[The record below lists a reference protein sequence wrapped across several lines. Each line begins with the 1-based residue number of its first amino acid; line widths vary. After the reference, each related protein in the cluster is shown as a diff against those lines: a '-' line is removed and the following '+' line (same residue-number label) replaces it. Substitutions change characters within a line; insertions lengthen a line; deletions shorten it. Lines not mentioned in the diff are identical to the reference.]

1 MRAYILATA
10 AATVFVSPA
19 FAQSA
24 PAPSAAASTMMKVFS
39 AGADIPA
46 LIAKAKA
53 DRKGDAP
60 LVIEPILS
68 LAPYG
73 VSLEYRPL
81 AAPASLHEKD
91 AEIMYVLE
99 GSGTIV
105 TGGKLVDEK
114 RSNAANLNGTSIAD
128 GKSQAVVKGDV
139 LIVPENTPH
148 QVLPGGGGPVVLMT
162 LHVPRPAPAN
172 WP

>member
-1 MRAYILATA
+1 MRLLVSVLAAVTMFSTA
-10 AATVFVSPA
+10 A
-19 FAQSA
+19 FAQNA
-24 PAPSAAASTMMKVFS
+24 MMKTFA

-60 LVIEPILS
+60 LVIEPIAS
-68 LAPYG
+68 LAPYN
-73 VSLEYRPL
+73 VSLEYRPGTSP
-81 AAPASLHEKD
+81 AAVHEKD
-91 AEIMYVLE
+91 AELMYVLE
-99 GSGTIV
+99 GSGSIV

-114 RSNAANLNGTSIAD
+114 RTNAANLNGPSITG
-128 GKSQAVVKGDV
+128 GKSQAVAKGDL

-148 QVLPGGGGPVVLMT
+148 QVIPGGGAPIVLMT
-162 LHVPRPAPAN
+162 LHVPHPAPAN

>member
-1 MRAYILATA
+1 MRFVVLAV
-10 AATVFVSPA
+10 AATLLSAGA

-24 PAPSAAASTMMKVFS
+24 PPMMKSFA

-53 DRKGDAP
+53 ERKGDQP
-60 LVIEPILS
+60 LVIVPMAS
-68 LAPYG
+68 VAPYN
-73 VSLEYRPL
+73 VSLEYRPGTSP
-81 AAPASLHEKD
+81 AAVHEKD
-91 AEIMYVLE
+91 AEVMYVLE
-99 GSGTIV
+99 GNGTIV

-114 RSNAANLNGTSIAD
+114 RTNAANLNGASIAD
-128 GKSQAVVKGDV
+128 GKPQAVSKGDL

-148 QVLPGGGGPVVLMT
+148 QVIPGGGAPIVLMT